1 MKNWHNLFLYSYF
14 PILSWLYSN
23 FSITCVVHVYICSS
37 IIDFNLFSG
46 KPRIAKGRDEI
57 SSIHMYYR
65 DKLKENVVCVVKFAN
80 PRVLTYKWEIQQYS
94 NCKPSECKPINNN
107 WQLVIPSAKS
117 YQINSNSQ
125 NSTLTL
131 VQNRKNVFIRCTA
144 SNKYG
149 QSNHM
154 WKLII
159 LASK

>member
-1 MKNWHNLFLYSYF
+1 M
-14 PILSWLYSN
+14 
-23 FSITCVVHVYICSS
+23 
-37 IIDFNLFSG
+37 
-46 KPRIAKGRDEI
+46 
-57 SSIHMYYR
+57 YR
-65 DKLKENVVCVVKFAN
+65 DKLKENVVCVVTFAN

-94 NCKPSECKPINNN
+94 NCKPKNNN
-107 WQLVIPSAKS
+107 WKLVIPSAKS

-131 VQNRKNVFIRCTA
+131 AQNRKNVFIRCTA

-149 QSNHM
+149 QSNHT